1 MNSRLTTC
9 SQVFTSCWKTLVA
22 TDLLYKI
29 LAFILLTPLLGSLFR
44 FLLATF
50 GDEVLSDVEIVLFF
64 LGPAGWL
71 CLLVVGSLWLGI
83 VFLEQTSLLGILAA
97 KHVQRTVTP
106 IGALRFAAAHAASV
120 VRLTLRILVLILAAV
135 VPFLVVVAIVYFSLL
150 TQYDINYYLKEN
162 PPVFRI
168 AVGIGLVL
176 AIGLVGVLLWMI
188 ASYLLALPLLLF
200 EQMGPTEALRESR
213 RRVPGHRRIILTWLI
228 GWGVTILAVS
238 AIASAIVT
246 WCIQQ
251 LMPESTTSLQWLV
264 VAIGVSMLLLTL
276 VNLAGNLL
284 GTTTFAAM
292 LFTLYQSLGKGSE
305 VDLAEQFEREAANYT
320 GPKITRA
327 RVAAASVIGVLIAIL
342 IGTAALE
349 SVRMED
355 DVQIMA
361 HRGASSKAPENT
373 LASFQQAIEDG
384 ADWIELD
391 VQETAD
397 GQVVVMHD
405 SDFMK
410 LSNNPIKIWDA
421 TSDDLK
427 QIDIGTWYSPD
438 FADQRV
444 PTLAQVLALCKD
456 KIGVNIELKYYGHDQ
471 MLEQRVADIV
481 DQQGMNDQV
490 MAMSLKRPGVE
501 KMKAIRPEWKVG
513 LLMSV
518 AAGNLSKLEADFLA
532 VNASFADVLLIDH
545 AHENGKQV
553 FVWTVNDAATMS
565 TMMSR
570 GVDGILTDKP
580 ELARSVLEQRAA
592 MSTPQRLLLE
602 FSGLLGIEPKVGD
615 Q

>member
-1 MNSRLTTC
+1 MNSRLTAT
-9 SQVFTSCWKTLVA
+9 SQAFSSCWKTLFA

-50 GDEVLSDVEIVLFF
+50 GDEVLSDVEIAMFF

-71 CLLVVGSLWLGI
+71 CLIVVGSLWLGI

-97 KHVQRTVTP
+97 KHVGRTVTP
-106 IGALRFAAAHAASV
+106 IGALRYAVAHAASV
-120 VRLTLRILVLILAAV
+120 VRLTMRILLLIIAAV
-135 VPFLVVVAIVYFSLL
+135 VPFLVVAAIVYFSLL
-150 TQYDINYYLKEN
+150 TEYDINYYLKES

-168 AVGIGLVL
+168 SVGIGVVL
-176 AIGLVGVLLWMI
+176 AIGLVSVLLWMI
-188 ASYLLALPLLLF
+188 TSYFFALPLLLF
-200 EQMGPTEALRESR
+200 EQRSPSEALQESR
-213 RRVPGHRRIILTWLI
+213 RRVLGHKRIIFAWLV
-228 GWGVTILAVS
+228 GWAVAIVIVS

-246 WCIQQ
+246 WCSQQ
-251 LMPESTTSLQWLV
+251 LMPDSTTSLHWLV
-264 VAIGVSMLLLTL
+264 VAIGVSMLLLTV
-276 VNLAGNLL
+276 VNLASNLL
-284 GTTTFAAM
+284 GTTTFASM
-292 LFTLYQSLGKGSE
+292 LFTLYQSPGNGSE
-305 VDLAEQFEREAANYT
+305 VDLATQFEQEAANYA
-320 GPKITRA
+320 GPKITRTRLA
-327 RVAAASVIGVLIAIL
+327 VLAIVGVLVAIL
-342 IGTAALE
+342 IGAAALE
-349 SVRMED
+349 TVKLED
-355 DVQIMA
+355 NVQIMA

-373 LASFQQAIEDG
+373 LAAFQQAIEDG

-397 GQVVVMHD
+397 GQVVIMHD

-410 LSNNPIKIWDA
+410 LSKNPLKIWDA
-421 TSDDLK
+421 TTDDLK
-427 QIDIGTWYSPD
+427 DIDIGTWKSPD

-444 PTLAQVLALCKD
+444 PTLAEVLALCKD
-456 KIGVNIELKYYGHDQ
+456 KVGVNIELKYYGHDE

-481 DQQGMNDQV
+481 DEQGMNDQV
-490 MAMSLKRPGVE
+490 MAMSLKREGVE

-532 VNASFADVLLIDH
+532 VNASFADVLLIDQ
-545 AHENGKQV
+545 AHDNGKQV

-602 FSGLLGIEPKVGD
+602 FSGLLGIEPKVAD

>member
-1 MNSRLTTC
+1 MNPRL
-9 SQVFTSCWKTLVA
+9 SAAWQAFSSCWKTLVA

-29 LAFILLTPLLGSLFR
+29 LAFIVLTPLLGSLFR
-44 FLLATF
+44 FLLATL
-50 GDEVLSDVEIVLFF
+50 GDDVLSDIDIALFF

-71 CLLVVGSLWLGI
+71 CLIVVGSLWLGI

-97 KHVQRTVTP
+97 KQVGRTVTP
-106 IGALRFAAAHAASV
+106 IGALRFAAAHATSV
-120 VRLTLRILVLILAAV
+120 VRLTLRILVLIIGVV
-135 VPFLVVVAIVYFSLL
+135 VPFLVVAGIVYSLL
-150 TQYDINYYLKEN
+150 LTDYDINYYLKES

-168 AVGIGLVL
+168 AVGIGMMLGLGL
-176 AIGLVGVLLWMI
+176 AGVLLWMV
-188 ASYLLALPLLLF
+188 ASYFFALPLLLF
-200 EQMGPTEALRESR
+200 EQLGPHEALQESR
-213 RRVPGHRRIILTWLI
+213 RRVHGRRRVVLQWLI
-228 GWGVTILAVS
+228 GWGVAIMVVS
-238 AIASAIVT
+238 AVVSGIVT
-246 WCIQQ
+246 WCCQQ
-251 LMPESTTSLQWLV
+251 LMPESTTSLSWLV
-264 VAIGVSMLLLTL
+264 VAIGISMVLLTL
-276 VNLAGNLL
+276 VNLASNLI
-284 GTTTFAAM
+284 GTTSFAAM
-292 LFTLYQSLGKGSE
+292 LFTLYQSIGEGAK
-305 VDLAEQFEREAANYT
+305 VDLAAQFQREAENYT
-320 GPKITRA
+320 GPKITRP
-327 RVAAASVIGVLIAIL
+327 RVAAASVIGILVAIL
-342 IGTAALE
+342 IGVAVLA
-349 SVRMED
+349 SIQIED
-355 DVQIMA
+355 NVQIMA

-410 LSNNPIKIWDA
+410 LSKNPIKIWDA

-427 QIDIGTWYSPD
+427 EIDIGSWKSAD

-444 PTLAQVLALCKD
+444 PTLAEVLALCKD
-456 KIGVNIELKYYGHDQ
+456 KVGVNIELKYYGHDQ

-490 MAMSLKRPGVE
+490 MAMSLKREGVQ

-518 AAGNLSKLEADFLA
+518 AAGNLKKLDGDFLA
-532 VNASFADVLLIDH
+532 VNASFADALLIDQAH
-545 AHENGKQV
+545 ANGKQV
-553 FVWTVNDAATMS
+553 YVWTVNDAATMS
-565 TMMSR
+565 TMISR

-580 ELARSVLEQRAA
+580 ELARSVLKQRAE

-602 FSGLLGIEPKVGD
+602 FTGLLGLEPKVAD

>member
-1 MNSRLTTC
+1 MNSRLTAV
-9 SQVFTSCWKTLVA
+9 SQALFACWKTLVA
-22 TDLLYKI
+22 TDLLYKL

-50 GDEVLSDVEIVLFF
+50 GDEVLSDAEIALFF

-71 CLLVVGSLWLGI
+71 CLIVVGSLWLGI

-97 KHVQRTVTP
+97 KHVGRTVTP
-106 IGALRFAAAHAASV
+106 IGALRFAAAHATSV
-120 VRLTLRILVLILAAV
+120 VRLTMRIIVLVIGVV
-135 VPFLVVVAIVYFSLL
+135 VPFLVVAGVVYSLL
-150 TQYDINYYLKEN
+150 LTEYDINYYLKES
-162 PPVFRI
+162 PREFRL

-176 AIGLVGVLLWMI
+176 VIGLSGAMLWMI
-188 ASYLLALPLLLF
+188 ASYFFALPLVLF
-200 EQMGPTEALRESR
+200 EHLGPTEALRESR
-213 RRVPGHRRIILTWLI
+213 RRVHGHRRTVLAWLVGWSVAILVI
-228 GWGVTILAVS
+228 S

-246 WCIQQ
+246 WCSQQ
-251 LMPESTTSLQWLV
+251 LMPGSATSLYWLV
-264 VAIGVSMLLLTL
+264 AAIGISLLLL
-276 VNLAGNLL
+276 AVVNMASNVL

-292 LFTLYQSLGKGSE
+292 LFTLYQSPGEGSQ
-305 VDLAEQFEREAANYT
+305 VDLAAQFEHEDAHYT
-320 GPKITRA
+320 GPKITRT
-327 RVAAASVIGVLIAIL
+327 RLAAASVIGVLVAIL
-342 IGTAALE
+342 IGAAALQ
-349 SVRMED
+349 SVQLED
-355 DVQIMA
+355 NVQIMA

-373 LASFQQAIEDG
+373 LAAFQQAIEDG

-391 VQETAD
+391 VQETSD

-410 LSNNPIKIWDA
+410 LSKNPIKIWDA
-421 TSDDLK
+421 TTDDLK
-427 QIDIGTWYSPD
+427 DIDIGTWYSTD
-438 FADQRV
+438 FADERV
-444 PTLAQVLALCKD
+444 PTLAEVLALCKD
-456 KIGVNIELKYYGHDQ
+456 KIGVNIELKYYGHDE

-490 MAMSLKRPGVE
+490 MAMSLKREGVM
-501 KMKAIRPEWKVG
+501 KMKSIRPQWKVG

-532 VNASFADVLLIDH
+532 VNASFADVLLIDQ
-545 AHENGKQV
+545 AHDNGKQV

-602 FSGLLGIEPKVGD
+602 LSGLLGIEPKVAD

>member
-1 MNSRLTTC
+1 MNSRLTAA
-9 SQVFTSCWKTLVA
+9 SQAFSSCWKTLVA

-29 LAFILLTPLLGSLFR
+29 LAFIVLTPLLGSLFR

-50 GDEVLSDVEIVLFF
+50 GDEVLSDVEIALFF

-71 CLLVVGSLWLGI
+71 CLIVVGSLWLGI

-97 KHVQRTVTP
+97 RHVNRTVTP
-106 IGALRFAAAHAASV
+106 LGALRFAAAHATSV
-120 VRLTLRILVLILAAV
+120 VRLTMRIILLIIAAV
-135 VPFLVVVAIVYFSLL
+135 VPFLVVAGGVYFSLL
-150 TQYDINYYLKEN
+150 TEYDINYYLKES
-162 PPVFRI
+162 PPVFRV
-168 AVGIGLVL
+168 AVGIGVALLLGL
-176 AIGLVGVLLWMI
+176 AAVLLWMI
-188 ASYLLALPLLLF
+188 ANYFFALPLLLF
-200 EQMGPTEALRESR
+200 EKLSPTEALRESR
-213 RRVPGHRRIILTWLI
+213 RRVHGHRRIVLVWLLGWAGAIL
-228 GWGVTILAVS
+228 VVS

-246 WCIQQ
+246 WCSQQ
-251 LMPESTTSLQWLV
+251 LMPDSTTSLNWLV

-276 VNLAGNLL
+276 VNLATNLL
-284 GTTTFAAM
+284 GTTTFTAM
-292 LFTLYQSLGKGSE
+292 LFTLYQSPGEGSQ
-305 VDLAEQFEREAANYT
+305 VDLAAQFEHEAANYS
-320 GPKITRA
+320 GPKITRP
-327 RVAAASVIGVLIAIL
+327 RVAAISLIGILVAIL

-349 SVRMED
+349 SVQLED
-355 DVQIMA
+355 NVQIMA

-410 LSNNPIKIWDA
+410 LSKDPLKIWDA
-421 TSDDLK
+421 TSDKLK
-427 QIDIGTWYSPD
+427 GIDVGSWKSPD

-444 PTLAQVLALCKD
+444 PTLAEVLALCKD
-456 KIGVNIELKYYGHDQ
+456 KVGVNIELKYYGHDQ
-471 MLEQRVADIV
+471 MLEQRVADVV

-490 MAMSLKRPGVE
+490 MAMSLKREGVQ
-501 KMKAIRPEWKVG
+501 KMKAIRPQWKVG

-518 AAGNLSKLEADFLA
+518 AAGNLSKLDADFLA
-532 VNASFADVLLIDH
+532 VNARFADVLLIDQ
-545 AHENGKQV
+545 AHDNGKQV

-580 ELARSVLEQRAA
+580 ELAQSVLEQRAA

-602 FSGLLGIEPKVGD
+602 FSGLLGIEPKIAD